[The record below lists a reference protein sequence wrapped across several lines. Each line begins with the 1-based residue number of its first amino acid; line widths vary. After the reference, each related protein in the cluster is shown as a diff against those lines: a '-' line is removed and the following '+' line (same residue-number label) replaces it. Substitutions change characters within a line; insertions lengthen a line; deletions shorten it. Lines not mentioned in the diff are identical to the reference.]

1 MFNRLFVVTAIAA
14 SCVLSVRADSKDD
27 VTAAAKKLADSPNYS
42 WKTTTEGGGN
52 RGGGST
58 EGKTEKD
65 GFTYLTIAGRNA
77 TIEYL
82 FKGEKGAV
90 KIMDAWKS
98 FEEAASGDAGQPNP
112 GRRAAAM
119 AKNFKSPA
127 VLATDLAG
135 KAKDLAKADDA
146 IAGTLPEDAA
156 KELMTVGGGRRG
168 GANANAAAPTV
179 SNAKGT
185 VKFWTKDGVLTK
197 LQYTVQGTMN
207 RNGNDTEV
215 NRTTTVEI
223 SGVGSTKIDA
233 PAEAKTKAGA

>member
-1 MFNRLFVVTAIAA
+1 MFNRLFVVAA
-14 SCVLSVRADSKDD
+14 VAVSCVLSVRAEPKDD
-27 VTAAAKKLADSPNYS
+27 ISAAAKKLADAPNYA

-65 GFTYLTIAGRNA
+65 GYTYLTIAGRNNN
-77 TIEYL
+77 TTELL
-82 FKGEKGAV
+82 FRGDKGAV
-90 KIMDAWKS
+90 KGQDGWKS
-98 FEEAASGDAGQPNP
+98 LEEAASGDAGQPNP
-112 GRRAAAM
+112 GRAAARM

-127 VLATDLAG
+127 VQAEELAG

-146 IAGTLPEDAA
+146 VAGTLSEDAA
-156 KELMTVGGGRRG
+156 KELMTFGGRGRG
-168 GANANAAAPTV
+168 GNANANAPTI

-185 VKFWTKDGVLTK
+185 VKFWTKDGVLSK
-197 LQYTVQGTMN
+197 FQYTVQGTMN

-223 SGVGSTKIDA
+223 TGVGSTKIDA
-233 PAEAKTKAGA
+233 PAEAKSKAGA